1 MDIQLVALDMDGT
14 LLDSNKNLPIDFEEW
29 VKSHSNIKTVI
40 ASGRQYHTLEKDFVS
55 LKDNLIFVAENGGL
69 VINKDKIIYINEMSK
84 EDVRRCLDIIA
95 EYPDMTPV
103 LCGAHSA
110 YMPKADDEIISLV
123 DMYYVRLEVV
133 DDIYSCV
140 DEDSIIK
147 IAVNVR
153 DDKAEQSMKYFEDL
167 GDRIKPVLSGS
178 RWIDIANTSVNKGEA
193 VKAVLKSF
201 DIDRS
206 NAMAFGDYLNDY
218 ELIQS
223 CEESYCMENGHPK
236 LKEIA
241 KYVTASNDDDGVMK
255 VLREL

>member
-1 MDIQLVALDMDGT
+1 MDIRLVALDMDGT
-14 LLDSNKNLPIDFEEW
+14 LLDSNKNLPVDFIPW
-29 VKSHSNIKTVI
+29 VKSHTDIKTVT
-40 ASGRQYHTLEKDFVS
+40 ASGRQYHTLEKDFAQ

-69 VINKDKIIYINEMSK
+69 VIDRDKIIYINEMDK
-84 EDVRRCLDIIA
+84 EDVRRCLDIIG

-103 LCGAHSA
+103 LCGANSA

-123 DMYYVRLEVV
+123 DMYYVRFKVV

-140 DEDSIIK
+140 DADRIIK

-153 DDKAEQSMKYFEDL
+153 DNKAEQSMRYFSDL
-167 GDRIKPVLSGS
+167 GGKIKPVLSGD

-193 VKAVLKSF
+193 VKAVLKNF
-201 DIDRS
+201 DIDR
-206 NAMAFGDYLNDY
+206 NEAMAFGDYLNDY